1 MMMSL
6 LLQGQQGRDTQ
17 VDLGI
22 LDVFNVTFIGR
33 YNPRRGLED
42 SYVIGNTVTNYGECI
57 LNASPFSREAG
68 PVPCVKQ
75 TRGRICG
82 WNL

>member
-22 LDVFNVTFIGR
+22 LDVFDVTFVGR
-33 YNPRRGLED
+33 YSPHRGLED
-42 SYVIGNTVTNYGECI
+42 SYVIGNIVTKYGECV
-57 LNASPFSREAG
+57 LNASAFS
-68 PVPCVKQ
+68 
-75 TRGRICG
+75 
-82 WNL
+82 